1 MTSTDLI
8 SGFRRMAQGLRHAPL
23 LRSLTPLW
31 SILRGPYRALLR
43 RAGKDGLTVHVG
55 GFEMRVDPLF
65 ASQNWEM
72 VELDSYRAFAQ
83 MVRPGDVVFD
93 IGAHIGTYSI
103 IASRLAGTSGRVVA
117 YEPHDFTRAYLER
130 HLDWNGARAN
140 TVVRPLCCGERP
152 GSADFYFK
160 PGEAEG
166 RNGLVPV
173 AGFERRAMK
182 VTTVDLEAA
191 ALRLAPGVIKI
202 DVEGAELDVLKG
214 AERVLRRHGPRLS
227 LSLHPAA
234 LATRELTPEAVLA
247 WLSALGYEAKVIARD
262 HEIHVAAAPRGGV

>member
-1 MTSTDLI
+1 MTSTGWI
-8 SGFRRMAQGLRHAPL
+8 SGFRRMAQGVRHAPL
-23 LRSLTPLW
+23 LRGLSPLW
-31 SILRGPYRALLR
+31 SLLRGPYRALLQ

-65 ASQNWEM
+65 ASQNWEV

-83 MVRPGDVVFD
+83 MVRPGDMVFD

-103 IASRLAGTSGRVVA
+103 IASRLAGPSGRVVA
-117 YEPHDFTRAYLER
+117 YEPHDFTRGYLER

-140 TVVRPLCCGERP
+140 TEVRALCCAERP

-166 RNGLVPV
+166 MNGLVPV
-173 AGFERRAMK
+173 AGFERRTVE
-182 VTTVDLEAA
+182 VTTVDLEAER
-191 ALRLAPGVIKI
+191 LRLAPAVIKI

-214 AERVLRRHGPRLS
+214 AEGVLRKNGPKLS
-227 LSLHPAA
+227 LSLHPQA
-234 LATRELTPEAVLA
+234 LASRQLTPESVLE
-247 WLSALGYEAKVIARD
+247 WLAGVGYEAKVIARD
-262 HEIHVAAAPRGGV
+262 HEIHVAAAPKGAP